1 MERIVLHIDMDA
13 FFASVEQRDH
23 EEYRGKPVIVG
34 GLGARGVVST
44 ASYEARKFGVHSAQ
58 AMAIARRRCP
68 NAIFLHPDH
77 ARYSDVSR
85 QIFSILSRF
94 SPVIEQLSIDEG
106 FLDLTGME
114 RLMENPRAYG
124 EEIKR
129 AVREETG
136 LTASVGIAPNK
147 FLAKLASDLEKPDGL
162 VVIRAEDAE
171 KVLAPLPVN
180 RIFGVGKKT
189 EARLAAIGVRT
200 IGQMAAADR
209 GKLAQTLGNR
219 MTAQLLALAHGL
231 DDRPVEPR
239 RAAQSIGR
247 EETFDEDIRSREE
260 AEKVLLA
267 LSEEVGWRLRRK
279 GLFARTI
286 TLKVRLGSF
295 DTFTRQQTLPEPI
308 AYDEDI
314 FREAQTLFRAF
325 SMPPGQGIRL
335 LGVSA
340 GNLSEGGEVSLFDA
354 RRAANAETLKRGT
367 VAGRFF
373 PSNDSSSFCH
383 PGKNVYSKE
392 LCSFEHPRKGAA
404 PLLNPCE
411 ETRQEVAV
419 RIYFVT
425 AFQL

>member
-34 GLGARGVVST
+34 GLGPRGVVST

-114 RLMENPRAYG
+114 RLMDNPRTYG

-162 VVIRAEDAE
+162 VVIRPEDVE
-171 KVLAPLPVN
+171 KVLAPLPVS

-189 EARLAAIGVRT
+189 EARLAALGFRT
-200 IGQMAAADR
+200 IGQLAAADR
-209 GKLAQTLGNR
+209 GELARSLGDR
-219 MTAQLLALAHGL
+219 MASQLLALAHGL

-247 EETFDEDIRSREE
+247 EETFDEDIRSRGE

-340 GNLSEGGEVSLFDA
+340 GNLSEGGEVSLFDDHEKKDCLYDVIDGLKK
-354 RRAANAETLKRGT
+354 RFGENILTRAALQKT
-367 VAGRFF
+367 
-373 PSNDSSSFCH
+373 
-383 PGKNVYSKE
+383 KE
-392 LCSFEHPRKGAA
+392 E
-404 PLLNPCE
+404 
-411 ETRQEVAV
+411 
-419 RIYFVT
+419 
-425 AFQL
+425 

>member
-34 GLGARGVVST
+34 GLGPRGVVST

-58 AMAIARRRCP
+58 AMAIARRLCP

-77 ARYSDVSR
+77 TRYSDVSR

-114 RLMENPRAYG
+114 RLMNNPRTYG

-162 VVIRAEDAE
+162 VVIRPEDAE

-189 EARLAAIGVRT
+189 EARLAALGFRT
-200 IGQMAAADR
+200 IGQLAAADS
-209 GKLAQTLGNR
+209 GKLAQALGNR
-219 MTAQLLALAHGL
+219 MAAQLLALAHGL

-286 TLKVRLGSF
+286 TVKIRLGSF
-295 DTFTRQQTLPEPI
+295 DTFTRRQTLSEPI

-340 GNLSEGGEVSLFDA
+340 GNLSEGGEVSLFDDHEKKDRLYGA
-354 RRAANAETLKRGT
+354 IDSLKRRFGEGVVTRAALQTPK
-367 VAGRFF
+367 
-373 PSNDSSSFCH
+373 
-383 PGKNVYSKE
+383 
-392 LCSFEHPRKGAA
+392 
-404 PLLNPCE
+404 
-411 ETRQEVAV
+411 Q
-419 RIYFVT
+419 
-425 AFQL
+425 

>member
-34 GLGARGVVST
+34 GLGPRGVVST

-58 AMAIARRRCP
+58 AMAIARRLCP

-114 RLMENPRAYG
+114 RLMENPRVYG

-162 VVIRAEDAE
+162 VVIRPEDAE

-189 EARLAAIGVRT
+189 EARLAALGFRS
-200 IGQMAAADR
+200 IGQLAAADR
-209 GKLAQTLGNR
+209 GKLVQALGNR
-219 MTAQLLALAHGL
+219 MASQLFALAHGL

-260 AEKVLLA
+260 AERVLLA

-295 DTFTRQQTLPEPI
+295 DTFTRQQTLPEPV

-325 SMPPGQGIRL
+325 PMPSGQGIRL

-340 GNLSEGGEVSLFDA
+340 GNLSEGGEVSLFDDHEKKDRLYGA
-354 RRAANAETLKRGT
+354 IDNLKRRFGEGVVTRAALQTPK
-367 VAGRFF
+367 
-373 PSNDSSSFCH
+373 
-383 PGKNVYSKE
+383 
-392 LCSFEHPRKGAA
+392 
-404 PLLNPCE
+404 
-411 ETRQEVAV
+411 Q
-419 RIYFVT
+419 
-425 AFQL
+425 

>member
-1 MERIVLHIDMDA
+1 MERIILHIDMDA

-23 EEYRGKPVIVG
+23 EEYRGMPVIVG
-34 GLGARGVVST
+34 GLGPRGVVST

-58 AMAIARRRCP
+58 AMAIARRLCP

-114 RLMENPRAYG
+114 RLMNNPRAYG

-129 AVREETG
+129 AVRKETG

-162 VVIRAEDAE
+162 VVIRPEDAE

-189 EARLAAIGVRT
+189 EARLAALGFKT
-200 IGQMAAADR
+200 IGQLADADR
-209 GKLAQTLGNR
+209 RKIAHALGDR
-219 MTAQLLALAHGL
+219 MASQLLALAHGL

-260 AEKVLLA
+260 AERVLLA

-286 TLKVRLGSF
+286 TLKIRLGSF

-340 GNLSEGGEVSLFDA
+340 GNLSEGGEVSLFDDHEKKDRLYGA
-354 RRAANAETLKRGT
+354 IDSLKRRFGEGVVTRAALQTPKDKT
-367 VAGRFF
+367 
-373 PSNDSSSFCH
+373 
-383 PGKNVYSKE
+383 
-392 LCSFEHPRKGAA
+392 
-404 PLLNPCE
+404 
-411 ETRQEVAV
+411 
-419 RIYFVT
+419 
-425 AFQL
+425 

>member
-34 GLGARGVVST
+34 GLGPRGVVST

-58 AMAIARRRCP
+58 AMAIARRLCP

-77 ARYSDVSR
+77 TRYSAVSR

-114 RLMENPRAYG
+114 RLMENPRVYG

-162 VVIRAEDAE
+162 VVIRPEDAE

-189 EARLAAIGVRT
+189 ETRLAALGFRT
-200 IGQMAAADR
+200 IGQLAAADR
-209 GKLAQTLGNR
+209 GKLVQALGSR
-219 MTAQLLALAHGL
+219 MASQLLALAHGL

-260 AEKVLLA
+260 AERVLLA

-295 DTFTRQQTLPEPI
+295 ETFTRQQTLPESV

-325 SMPPGQGIRL
+325 PMPPGQGIRL

-340 GNLSEGGEVSLFDA
+340 GNLSEGGEVSLFDDHEKKDRLYGA
-354 RRAANAETLKRGT
+354 IDNLKRRFGEGVVTRAALQTPK
-367 VAGRFF
+367 
-373 PSNDSSSFCH
+373 
-383 PGKNVYSKE
+383 
-392 LCSFEHPRKGAA
+392 
-404 PLLNPCE
+404 
-411 ETRQEVAV
+411 Q
-419 RIYFVT
+419 
-425 AFQL
+425 

>member
-1 MERIVLHIDMDA
+1 MERIILHIDMDA

-34 GLGARGVVST
+34 GLGPRGVVST

-58 AMAIARRRCP
+58 AMAIARRLCP
-68 NAIFLHPDH
+68 DAIFLHPDH

-94 SPVIEQLSIDEG
+94 SPVIEPLSIDEG

-114 RLMENPRAYG
+114 RLMDNPRTYG
-124 EEIKR
+124 EGIKR

-136 LTASVGIAPNK
+136 LTASVGVAPNK
-147 FLAKLASDLEKPDGL
+147 FLAKLASDMEKPDGL
-162 VVIRAEDAE
+162 VVIRPEDVDE
-171 KVLAPLPVN
+171 VLAPLPVS

-189 EARLAAIGVRT
+189 EARLAALGFKT
-200 IGQMAAADR
+200 IGQLAAADR
-209 GKLAQTLGNR
+209 GKLAHALGDR

-239 RAAQSIGR
+239 RVAQSIGR
-247 EETFDEDIRSREE
+247 EETFDEDIRSPEE
-260 AEKVLLA
+260 AERVLLA
-267 LSEEVGWRLRRK
+267 LSEEVGWRLRRS

-286 TLKVRLGSF
+286 TLKIRLGSF
-295 DTFTRQQTLPEPI
+295 DTFTRQQTLPDPI

-325 SMPPGQGIRL
+325 SVPSGQGIRL

-340 GNLSEGGEVSLFDA
+340 GNLSEGGEVSLFDDHEKKDRLYGA
-354 RRAANAETLKRGT
+354 IDSLKRRFGEGVVTRAARHVPKDK
-367 VAGRFF
+367 
-373 PSNDSSSFCH
+373 S
-383 PGKNVYSKE
+383 
-392 LCSFEHPRKGAA
+392 
-404 PLLNPCE
+404 
-411 ETRQEVAV
+411 
-419 RIYFVT
+419 
-425 AFQL
+425 

>member
-34 GLGARGVVST
+34 GLGPRGVVST

-85 QIFSILSRF
+85 QIFSVLSRF

-114 RLMENPRAYG
+114 RLMKNPRAYG

-162 VVIRAEDAE
+162 VVIRPEDAE

-189 EARLAAIGVRT
+189 EARLAAFGFKT
-200 IGQMAAADR
+200 IGQLAAADR
-209 GKLAQTLGNR
+209 GKLAQSLGDR
-219 MTAQLLALAHGL
+219 MASQLLALAHGL
-231 DDRPVEPR
+231 DERPVEPR

-260 AEKVLLA
+260 AEKALLA

-286 TLKVRLGSF
+286 TLKIRLGSF

-340 GNLSEGGEVSLFDA
+340 GNLSEGGEVSLFDDHEKKDRLYGA
-354 RRAANAETLKRGT
+354 IDSLKRRFGEGVLTRAALQTPK
-367 VAGRFF
+367 
-373 PSNDSSSFCH
+373 DM
-383 PGKNVYSKE
+383 K
-392 LCSFEHPRKGAA
+392 
-404 PLLNPCE
+404 
-411 ETRQEVAV
+411 
-419 RIYFVT
+419 
-425 AFQL
+425 

>member
-34 GLGARGVVST
+34 GLGNRGVVST

-58 AMAIARRRCP
+58 AMAIARRLCP

-114 RLMENPRAYG
+114 RLMDSPRAYG
-124 EEIKR
+124 ESIKA

-162 VVIRAEDAE
+162 VVIRPEDVD
-171 KVLAPLPVN
+171 KVLAPLPVS

-189 EARLAAIGVRT
+189 GARLAALGFKT
-200 IGQMAAADR
+200 IGQLAAADR
-209 GKLAQTLGNR
+209 GKLVQAFGNR
-219 MTAQLLALAHGL
+219 MASQLLALAHGL

-260 AEKVLLA
+260 AERVLLA

-325 SMPPGQGIRL
+325 PMPPGQGIRL

-340 GNLSEGGEVSLFDA
+340 GNLSEGGEVSLFDDHEKKDRLYGA
-354 RRAANAETLKRGT
+354 IDNLKRRFGEGVVTRAALQTPK
-367 VAGRFF
+367 
-373 PSNDSSSFCH
+373 
-383 PGKNVYSKE
+383 
-392 LCSFEHPRKGAA
+392 
-404 PLLNPCE
+404 
-411 ETRQEVAV
+411 Q
-419 RIYFVT
+419 
-425 AFQL
+425 

>member
-34 GLGARGVVST
+34 GLGNRGVVST

-58 AMAIARRRCP
+58 AMAIARRLCP

-114 RLMENPRAYG
+114 RLMDSPRAYG
-124 EEIKR
+124 ESIKA

-162 VVIRAEDAE
+162 VVIRPEDVD
-171 KVLAPLPVN
+171 KVLAPLPVS

-189 EARLAAIGVRT
+189 GARLAALGFKT
-200 IGQMAAADR
+200 IGQLAAADR
-209 GKLAQTLGNR
+209 GKLVQAFGNR
-219 MTAQLLALAHGL
+219 MASQLLALAHGL

-260 AEKVLLA
+260 AERVLLA

-279 GLFARTI
+279 GLFARTV

-295 DTFTRQQTLPEPI
+295 DTFTRQQTLPEPV

-325 SMPPGQGIRL
+325 PMPPGQGIRL

-340 GNLSEGGEVSLFDA
+340 GNLSEGGEVSLFDDHEKKDRLYGA
-354 RRAANAETLKRGT
+354 IDNLKRRFGEGVVTRAALQTPK
-367 VAGRFF
+367 
-373 PSNDSSSFCH
+373 
-383 PGKNVYSKE
+383 
-392 LCSFEHPRKGAA
+392 
-404 PLLNPCE
+404 
-411 ETRQEVAV
+411 Q
-419 RIYFVT
+419 
-425 AFQL
+425 

>member
-34 GLGARGVVST
+34 GLGPRGVVST

-58 AMAIARRRCP
+58 AMAIARRLCP

-114 RLMENPRAYG
+114 RLMDNPRVYG

-162 VVIRAEDAE
+162 VVIRPEEAE

-189 EARLAAIGVRT
+189 EARLAALGFKT
-200 IGQMAAADR
+200 IGQLAAADR
-209 GKLAQTLGNR
+209 GKLVQALGNR
-219 MTAQLLALAHGL
+219 MASQLLALAHGL

-260 AEKVLLA
+260 AERVLLA

-295 DTFTRQQTLPEPI
+295 DTFTRQQTLPEPV

-314 FREAQTLFRAF
+314 FREARTLFRAF

-340 GNLSEGGEVSLFDA
+340 GNLSEGGEVSLFDDHEKKDCLYDA
-354 RRAANAETLKRGT
+354 IDSLKRRFGEGVVTRAALQTPKDKT
-367 VAGRFF
+367 
-373 PSNDSSSFCH
+373 
-383 PGKNVYSKE
+383 
-392 LCSFEHPRKGAA
+392 
-404 PLLNPCE
+404 
-411 ETRQEVAV
+411 
-419 RIYFVT
+419 
-425 AFQL
+425 

>member
-34 GLGARGVVST
+34 GLGPRGVVST

-58 AMAIARRRCP
+58 AMAIARRLCP

-77 ARYSDVSR
+77 TRYSAVSR

-114 RLMENPRAYG
+114 RLMENPRVYG

-162 VVIRAEDAE
+162 VVIRPEDAE

-189 EARLAAIGVRT
+189 EARLAALGFRT
-200 IGQMAAADR
+200 IGQLAAADR
-209 GKLAQTLGNR
+209 GKLVQALGNR
-219 MTAQLLALAHGL
+219 MASQLLALAHGL

-260 AEKVLLA
+260 AERVLLA

-295 DTFTRQQTLPEPI
+295 DTFTRQQTLPEPV

-340 GNLSEGGEVSLFDA
+340 GNLSEGGEVSLFDDHEKKDRLYGA
-354 RRAANAETLKRGT
+354 IDSLKRRFGEGVVTRAALQTPK
-367 VAGRFF
+367 
-373 PSNDSSSFCH
+373 
-383 PGKNVYSKE
+383 
-392 LCSFEHPRKGAA
+392 
-404 PLLNPCE
+404 
-411 ETRQEVAV
+411 Q
-419 RIYFVT
+419 
-425 AFQL
+425 

>member
-34 GLGARGVVST
+34 GLGPRGVVST

-58 AMAIARRRCP
+58 AMAIARRLCP

-77 ARYSDVSR
+77 TRYSAVSR

-114 RLMENPRAYG
+114 RLMDNPRVYG

-162 VVIRAEDAE
+162 VVIRPEDAE

-189 EARLAAIGVRT
+189 EARLAALGFRT
-200 IGQMAAADR
+200 IGQLAAADR
-209 GKLAQTLGNR
+209 GKLVQALGNR
-219 MTAQLLALAHGL
+219 MASQLLALAHGL

-260 AEKVLLA
+260 AERVLLA

-295 DTFTRQQTLPEPI
+295 DTFTRQQTLPEPV

-325 SMPPGQGIRL
+325 PMPPGQGIRL
-335 LGVSA
+335 LGISA
-340 GNLSEGGEVSLFDA
+340 GNLSEGGEVSLFDDHEKKDRLYGA
-354 RRAANAETLKRGT
+354 IDSLKRRFGEGVVTRAALQTPK
-367 VAGRFF
+367 
-373 PSNDSSSFCH
+373 
-383 PGKNVYSKE
+383 
-392 LCSFEHPRKGAA
+392 
-404 PLLNPCE
+404 
-411 ETRQEVAV
+411 Q
-419 RIYFVT
+419 
-425 AFQL
+425 

>member
-34 GLGARGVVST
+34 GLGPRGVVST

-58 AMAIARRRCP
+58 AMAIARRLCP

-114 RLMENPRAYG
+114 RLMENSRVYG
-124 EEIKR
+124 EKIKR

-162 VVIRAEDAE
+162 VVIRPKDVE

-189 EARLAAIGVRT
+189 EARLAALGFKT
-200 IGQMAAADR
+200 IGQLAAADR
-209 GKLAQTLGNR
+209 GKLVQALGNR
-219 MTAQLLALAHGL
+219 MASQLLALAHGL

-260 AEKVLLA
+260 AERILLA

-295 DTFTRQQTLPEPI
+295 DTFTRQQTLPEPV

-314 FREAQTLFRAF
+314 FREAQALFRAF

-340 GNLSEGGEVSLFDA
+340 GNLSEGGEVSLFDDHEKKDRLYGA
-354 RRAANAETLKRGT
+354 IDSLKKRFGENILTRATLQKT
-367 VAGRFF
+367 
-373 PSNDSSSFCH
+373 
-383 PGKNVYSKE
+383 KE
-392 LCSFEHPRKGAA
+392 E
-404 PLLNPCE
+404 
-411 ETRQEVAV
+411 
-419 RIYFVT
+419 
-425 AFQL
+425 

>member
-34 GLGARGVVST
+34 GLGPRGVVST

-58 AMAIARRRCP
+58 AMAIARRLCP

-114 RLMENPRAYG
+114 RLMDNPRVYG

-162 VVIRAEDAE
+162 VVIRPEDAE

-189 EARLAAIGVRT
+189 EARLAALGYRT
-200 IGQMAAADR
+200 IGQLAAADR
-209 GKLAQTLGNR
+209 GKLVQALGNR
-219 MTAQLLALAHGL
+219 MASQLLALAHGL

-260 AEKVLLA
+260 AERVLLA

-295 DTFTRQQTLPEPI
+295 DTFTRQQTLPEPV

-325 SMPPGQGIRL
+325 PMPPGQGIRL

-340 GNLSEGGEVSLFDA
+340 GNLSEGGEVSLFDDHEKKDRLYGA
-354 RRAANAETLKRGT
+354 IDSLKRRFGEGVVTRAALQTPK
-367 VAGRFF
+367 
-373 PSNDSSSFCH
+373 
-383 PGKNVYSKE
+383 
-392 LCSFEHPRKGAA
+392 
-404 PLLNPCE
+404 
-411 ETRQEVAV
+411 Q
-419 RIYFVT
+419 
-425 AFQL
+425 

>member
-34 GLGARGVVST
+34 GLGPRGVVST

-58 AMAIARRRCP
+58 AMAIARRLCP

-114 RLMENPRAYG
+114 RLMDSPRAYG
-124 EEIKR
+124 ESIKA

-162 VVIRAEDAE
+162 VVIRPEDVD
-171 KVLAPLPVN
+171 KVLAPLPVS

-189 EARLAAIGVRT
+189 EARLAALGFRT
-200 IGQMAAADR
+200 IGQLAAADR
-209 GKLAQTLGNR
+209 GKLVQALGSR
-219 MTAQLLALAHGL
+219 MAEQLLALAHGL

-260 AEKVLLA
+260 AERVLLA

-279 GLFARTI
+279 GLFARTV

-295 DTFTRQQTLPEPI
+295 DTFTRQQTLPEPV

-325 SMPPGQGIRL
+325 PMPPGQGIRL

-340 GNLSEGGEVSLFDA
+340 GNLSEGGEVSLFDDHEKKDRLYGA
-354 RRAANAETLKRGT
+354 IDNLKRRFGEGVVTRAALQTPK
-367 VAGRFF
+367 
-373 PSNDSSSFCH
+373 
-383 PGKNVYSKE
+383 
-392 LCSFEHPRKGAA
+392 
-404 PLLNPCE
+404 
-411 ETRQEVAV
+411 Q
-419 RIYFVT
+419 
-425 AFQL
+425 

>member
-1 MERIVLHIDMDA
+1 MERIALHIDMDA

-34 GLGARGVVST
+34 GLGPRGVVST
-44 ASYEARKFGVHSAQ
+44 ASYEARKFSVHSAQ
-58 AMAIARRRCP
+58 AMAIARRLCP

-114 RLMENPRAYG
+114 RLMDNPRTYG

-162 VVIRAEDAE
+162 VVIRPEDVE
-171 KVLAPLPVN
+171 TVLAPLSVS

-189 EARLAAIGVRT
+189 EARLAALGFRT
-200 IGQMAAADR
+200 IGQLAAADR
-209 GKLAQTLGNR
+209 GELARSLGDR
-219 MTAQLLALAHGL
+219 MASQLLALAHGL

-340 GNLSEGGEVSLFDA
+340 GNLSEGGEVSLFDDHEKKDRLYDA
-354 RRAANAETLKRGT
+354 IDGLKKRFGENILTRAALQKT
-367 VAGRFF
+367 
-373 PSNDSSSFCH
+373 
-383 PGKNVYSKE
+383 KE
-392 LCSFEHPRKGAA
+392 E
-404 PLLNPCE
+404 
-411 ETRQEVAV
+411 
-419 RIYFVT
+419 
-425 AFQL
+425 

>member
-1 MERIVLHIDMDA
+1 MERIILHIDMDA

-34 GLGARGVVST
+34 GLGPRGVVST

-58 AMAIARRRCP
+58 AMAIARRLCP

-77 ARYSDVSR
+77 GRYSDVSR

-114 RLMENPRAYG
+114 RLMENPRVYG

-162 VVIRAEDAE
+162 VVIRPEDAE

-189 EARLAAIGVRT
+189 EARLAALGFRT
-200 IGQMAAADR
+200 IGQLAAADR
-209 GKLAQTLGNR
+209 GKLAQSLGDR
-219 MTAQLLALAHGL
+219 MASQLLALAHGL
-231 DDRPVEPR
+231 DERPVEPR

-286 TLKVRLGSF
+286 TLKIRLGSF

-340 GNLSEGGEVSLFDA
+340 GNLSEGGEVSLFDDHEKKDRLYGA
-354 RRAANAETLKRGT
+354 IDSLKRRFGEGVVTRAALQTPK
-367 VAGRFF
+367 
-373 PSNDSSSFCH
+373 
-383 PGKNVYSKE
+383 
-392 LCSFEHPRKGAA
+392 
-404 PLLNPCE
+404 
-411 ETRQEVAV
+411 Q
-419 RIYFVT
+419 
-425 AFQL
+425 

>member
-1 MERIVLHIDMDA
+1 MERIILHIDMDA

-34 GLGARGVVST
+34 GLGPRGVVST

-58 AMAIARRRCP
+58 AMAIARRLCP
-68 NAIFLHPDH
+68 DAVFLHPDH
-77 ARYSDVSR
+77 ARYSAVSR

-114 RLMENPRAYG
+114 RLMENPRVYG

-162 VVIRAEDAE
+162 VVIRPEDAE

-189 EARLAAIGVRT
+189 EARLAALGFRT
-200 IGQMAAADR
+200 IGQLAAADR
-209 GKLAQTLGNR
+209 GKLAQSLGDR
-219 MTAQLLALAHGL
+219 MASQLLALAHGL
-231 DDRPVEPR
+231 DERPVEPR

-286 TLKVRLGSF
+286 TLKIRLGSF
-295 DTFTRQQTLPEPI
+295 DTFTRQQTLPEPV

-340 GNLSEGGEVSLFDA
+340 GNLSEGGEVSLFDDHEKKDRLYGA
-354 RRAANAETLKRGT
+354 IDSLKRRFGEGVVTRAALQTPK
-367 VAGRFF
+367 
-373 PSNDSSSFCH
+373 
-383 PGKNVYSKE
+383 
-392 LCSFEHPRKGAA
+392 
-404 PLLNPCE
+404 
-411 ETRQEVAV
+411 Q
-419 RIYFVT
+419 
-425 AFQL
+425 

>member
-1 MERIVLHIDMDA
+1 MERIILHIDMDA

-34 GLGARGVVST
+34 GLGPRGVVST

-68 NAIFLHPDH
+68 DAIFLPPDH
-77 ARYSDVSR
+77 PRYSAVSR

-94 SPVIEQLSIDEG
+94 SPVIEPLSIDEG

-114 RLMENPRAYG
+114 RLMENPRAHG
-124 EEIKR
+124 EAIKR

-162 VVIRAEDAE
+162 VIIRPGDAE
-171 KVLAPLPVN
+171 KVLAPLPVS

-189 EARLAAIGVRT
+189 EARLAEIGVRT
-200 IGQMAAADR
+200 IGQLAAADR
-209 GKLAQTLGNR
+209 GKLTQTLGNR
-219 MTAQLLALAHGL
+219 MTAQLLALAHGI

-267 LSEEVGWRLRRK
+267 LSEEVGWRLRRE
-279 GLFARTI
+279 GLSARTV
-286 TLKVRLGSF
+286 TLKLRFASF
-295 DTFTRQQTLPEPI
+295 DTYTRQQTFPDPVS
-308 AYDEDI
+308 YDEDI
-314 FREAQTLFRAF
+314 FEAARSLFRAF

-340 GNLSEGGEVSLFDA
+340 GNLSEGGEVSLFDDHEKKDRLYDA
-354 RRAANAETLKRGT
+354 IDSLKKRFGEGVLTRAALQT
-367 VAGRFF
+367 
-373 PSNDSSSFCH
+373 P
-383 PGKNVYSKE
+383 KNK
-392 LCSFEHPRKGAA
+392 
-404 PLLNPCE
+404 
-411 ETRQEVAV
+411 T
-419 RIYFVT
+419 
-425 AFQL
+425 

>member
-34 GLGARGVVST
+34 GLGPRGVVST

-58 AMAIARRRCP
+58 AMAIARRLCP

-77 ARYSDVSR
+77 TRYSDVSR

-114 RLMENPRAYG
+114 RLMDNPRTYG

-162 VVIRAEDAE
+162 VVIRPEDAE

-189 EARLAAIGVRT
+189 EARLSALGFRT
-200 IGQMAAADR
+200 IGQLAAADR
-209 GKLAQTLGNR
+209 GKLAQSLGDR
-219 MTAQLLALAHGL
+219 MASQLLALAHGL

-260 AEKVLLA
+260 AERVLLA

-286 TLKVRLGSF
+286 TLKIRLGSF
-295 DTFTRQQTLPEPI
+295 DPFPRQQTLPEPI

-325 SMPPGQGIRL
+325 PMPPGQGIRL

-340 GNLSEGGEVSLFDA
+340 GNLSEGGEVSLFDDHEKKDRLYGA
-354 RRAANAETLKRGT
+354 IDSLKRRFGEGVLTRAALQTPK
-367 VAGRFF
+367 
-373 PSNDSSSFCH
+373 DM
-383 PGKNVYSKE
+383 K
-392 LCSFEHPRKGAA
+392 
-404 PLLNPCE
+404 
-411 ETRQEVAV
+411 
-419 RIYFVT
+419 
-425 AFQL
+425 

>member
-34 GLGARGVVST
+34 GLGPRGVVST

-58 AMAIARRRCP
+58 AMAIARRLCP

-114 RLMENPRAYG
+114 RLMDNPRVYG

-162 VVIRAEDAE
+162 VVIRPEDAE

-189 EARLAAIGVRT
+189 EARLAALGFKT
-200 IGQMAAADR
+200 IGQLAAADR
-209 GKLAQTLGNR
+209 GKLVQALGNR
-219 MTAQLLALAHGL
+219 MASQLLSLAHGL

-260 AEKVLLA
+260 AERVLLA

-295 DTFTRQQTLPEPI
+295 DTFTRQQTLPEPV

-340 GNLSEGGEVSLFDA
+340 GNLSEGGEVSLFDDHEKKDRLYGA
-354 RRAANAETLKRGT
+354 IDSLKRRFGEGVVTRAALQTPK
-367 VAGRFF
+367 
-373 PSNDSSSFCH
+373 
-383 PGKNVYSKE
+383 
-392 LCSFEHPRKGAA
+392 
-404 PLLNPCE
+404 
-411 ETRQEVAV
+411 Q
-419 RIYFVT
+419 
-425 AFQL
+425 

>member
-34 GLGARGVVST
+34 GLGPRGVVST

-58 AMAIARRRCP
+58 AMAIARRLCP

-114 RLMENPRAYG
+114 RLMDNPRVYG

-162 VVIRAEDAE
+162 VVIRPEDAE

-189 EARLAAIGVRT
+189 EARLAALGFKT
-200 IGQMAAADR
+200 IGQLAAADR
-209 GKLAQTLGNR
+209 GKLVQALGNR
-219 MTAQLLALAHGL
+219 MASQLLSLAHGL

-260 AEKVLLA
+260 AERVLLA

-295 DTFTRQQTLPEPI
+295 DTFTRQQTLPEPV

-325 SMPPGQGIRL
+325 SMPPGPGIRL

-340 GNLSEGGEVSLFDA
+340 GNLSEGGEVSLFDDHEKKDRLYGA
-354 RRAANAETLKRGT
+354 IDSLKRRFGEGVVTRAALQTPK
-367 VAGRFF
+367 
-373 PSNDSSSFCH
+373 
-383 PGKNVYSKE
+383 
-392 LCSFEHPRKGAA
+392 
-404 PLLNPCE
+404 
-411 ETRQEVAV
+411 Q
-419 RIYFVT
+419 
-425 AFQL
+425 